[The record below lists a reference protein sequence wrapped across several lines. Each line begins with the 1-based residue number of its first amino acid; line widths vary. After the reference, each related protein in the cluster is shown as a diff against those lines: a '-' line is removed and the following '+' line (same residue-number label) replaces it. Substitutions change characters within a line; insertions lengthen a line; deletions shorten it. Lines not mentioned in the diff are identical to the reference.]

1 MSMKIHEI
9 IIEDLIDKITKGFYK
24 ADEQLPTNKILAKT
38 YSTSEVTVRKSIAE
52 LSNRGYLYSKERI
65 GTFVKDRKNRDE
77 HYTITISKE
86 VNLNEPIDSSNTESV
101 RLALSSTTGKS
112 GYLPSVETRI
122 LHYSD
127 MIPICYEINSVF
139 FRGNYSEK
147 TMLRTVQERQ
157 ESIWN
162 LLNSFNVKKRCEITM
177 PEPELS
183 IQKQLLI
190 TPETPVLCFT
200 TTYFTLDDAPIAK
213 SICYVAGANVHL
225 KGYSVN
231 E

>member
-1 MSMKIHEI
+1 MSMKIHEFI
-9 IIEDLIDKITKGFYK
+9 TQDLIDKITKGYYK

-52 LSNRGYLYSKERI
+52 LSNRGYLYSLERV
-65 GTFVKDRKNRDE
+65 GTFVKDRKNRNE
-77 HYTITISKE
+77 RYTITISKE
-86 VNLNEPIDSSNTESV
+86 VNLNEPIDSSKIDSV
-101 RLALSSTTGKS
+101 RLSLSSTTGKS

-147 TMLRTVQERQ
+147 TMLRSVQERQ
-157 ESIWN
+157 KSIRS
-162 LLNSFNVKKRCEITM
+162 LLNSFNVKKKCEITM
-177 PEPELS
+177 SDPEAA

-190 TPETPVLCFT
+190 NPDTPILCFT

-213 SICYVAGANVHL
+213 SIWYAAGANINL
-225 KGYSVN
+225 KGYSLH